1 MWRILC
7 MYAFPEHTYY
17 IINNDMMI
25 WSNERLIKVI
35 KIMKNVQIAKTKIIQ
50 ANVMLRYKREVSNIV
65 CKYI

>member
-1 MWRILC
+1 

-65 CKYI
+65 CMYI

>member
-1 MWRILC
+1 
-7 MYAFPEHTYY
+7 MYAFPEH

-50 ANVMLRYKREVSNIV
+50 ANIMLRYKREVSNIV
-65 CKYI
+65 HYINRIVN

>member
-1 MWRILC
+1 